1 MKRKQ
6 QMRALNRLMLNH
18 AKMYS
23 PKTVKKRAQLGH
35 LPFGG
40 TSKTLFILNNV
51 SSTRKQ
57 EDLEK

>member
-1 MKRKQ
+1 MKRKL
-6 QMRALNRLMLNH
+6 QMRALNRSILNH

-23 PKTVKKRAQLGH
+23 PKTEKKRAQLGH

-40 TSKTLFILNNV
+40 ISKTLFILNKV

-57 EDLEK
+57 EDREK